1 MRKISIFAT
10 ALILIGVG
18 AWIGVGRFSLTT
30 AFAGSSIDPF
40 AMMTAA
46 KDLPTSHYVDYSV
59 VFN

>member
-18 AWIGVGRFSLTT
+18 AWTIRITPRVDASTADGVYPLQL
-30 AFAGSSIDPF
+30 
-40 AMMTAA
+40 MTNA
-46 KDLPTSHYVDYSV
+46 KNLPEAHYVDNTF

>member
-18 AWIGVGRFSLTT
+18 VWTMRTTPRVDASTADGVYPLQLT
-30 AFAGSSIDPF
+30 IN
-40 AMMTAA
+40 A
-46 KDLPTSHYVDYSV
+46 KNLPEVHFVDNTF